1 MGRARKLTPP
11 LVVVPSFGRAGRTTT
26 QHVFPSG
33 VVVVPQSQ
41 VAAYVSQG
49 DYSKGWAIV
58 GIPDEA
64 DGNIARKRN
73 AILDLYPDRDL
84 VVVDD
89 DYKYLGYWENG
100 IDKKCG
106 PDEIDLMLTNGF
118 QMARD
123 VGTPLWGINVQ
134 VDRRFYREHAPFAF
148 TSVVLGPFTGIVG
161 ELLPKHIRYD
171 EDLWLKEDYDF
182 SLRVLHRFHRT
193 VRLSRYHYMVDHHN
207 AAGGVVGHRDMVEEE
222 RQNRVL
228 EHRWGSAVVKVQLHR
243 SVNPIIKVPL
253 RGI

>member
-1 MGRARKLTPP
+1 LPTEPP
-11 LVVVPSFGRAGRTTT
+11 LVVVPSFNRAGRTTT

-33 VVVVPQSQ
+33 VVVVPESQ
-41 VAAYVSQG
+41 AAAYARA
-49 DYSKGWAIV
+49 DYPKGWGIV
-58 GIPDEA
+58 GIPDA
-64 DGNIARKRN
+64 LDGNISKKRN
-73 AILDLYPDRDL
+73 AILDLYPGRDL

-89 DYKYLGYWENG
+89 DYKYLGFWERG
-100 IDKKCG
+100 IDRRCG
-106 PDEIDLMLTNGF
+106 PEQIDLMLTNGF

-161 ELLPKHIRYD
+161 ELLPEDLRYD

-182 SLRVLHRFHRT
+182 SLKVLHRFHRT

-207 AAGGVVGHRDMVEEE
+207 EAGGVVGHRNMAEE
-222 RQNRVL
+222 RRQNEIL
-228 EHRWGSAVVKVQLHR
+228 ERRWGSAVVKVQLHR

-253 RGI
+253 KGI

>member
-1 MGRARKLTPP
+1 MTTKP

-33 VVVVPQSQ
+33 LIVVPESQ
-41 VAAYVSQG
+41 VAEYVSKG
-49 DYSKGWAIV
+49 DFPKSWGVV
-58 GIPDEA
+58 GIPDDQ
-64 DGNIARKRN
+64 DGNIAKKRN
-73 AILDLYPDRDL
+73 AILDLYEGRDL

-89 DYKYLGYWENG
+89 DYKYLGFWENG
-100 IDKKCG
+100 IDRRCT
-106 PDEIDLMLTNGF
+106 PDQIDLMLTNGF

-161 ELLPKHIRYD
+161 DLLPKHIRYD

-207 AAGGVVGHRDMVEEE
+207 EAGGVVGHRDMGEEI
-222 RQNRVL
+222 RQNERML
-228 EHRWGSAVVKVQLHR
+228 KRWGSAVVKVQVKDR

>member
-1 MGRARKLTPP
+1 M
-11 LVVVPSFGRAGRTTT
+11 VVPSFGRAGRTTT

-33 VVVVPQSQ
+33 VVVVPESQ
-41 VAAYVSQG
+41 AEEYRAESWPEGWEVAT
-49 DYSKGWAIV
+49 
-58 GIPDEA
+58 IPDER
-64 DGNIARKRN
+64 DGNIAKKRN
-73 AILDLYPDRDL
+73 AILDLYPGRDL

-89 DYKYLGYWENG
+89 DYKYLGLWEQG
-100 IDKKCG
+100 VDRRCG
-106 PDEIDLMLTNGF
+106 PAEIDLMLTNGF
-118 QMARD
+118 QMSRD

-161 ELLPKHIRYD
+161 ELLPEDIRYD

-207 AAGGVVGHRDMVEEE
+207 EAGGVVGHRDMEEE
-222 RQNRVL
+222 IRQNDIMER
-228 EHRWGSAVVKVQLHR
+228 RWGSAVVKVQIKDR

-253 RGI
+253 KGI